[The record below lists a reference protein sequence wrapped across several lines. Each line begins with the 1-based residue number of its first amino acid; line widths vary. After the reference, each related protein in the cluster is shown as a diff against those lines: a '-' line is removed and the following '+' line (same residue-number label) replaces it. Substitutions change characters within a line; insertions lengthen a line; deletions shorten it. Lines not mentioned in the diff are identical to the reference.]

1 MTWKEVINAYSWDQ
15 LMRAVIKIENTDIS
29 MLAYSWNDLD
39 IDNDDNLESL
49 KIWYNF
55 RNISISIEHGNVES
69 FIRCE
74 LDPELQICY
83 IEGDDKKESLKQAIT
98 KTVEYLKERIKHE
111 KLERANGLSGGIT
124 I

>member
-1 MTWKEVINAYSWDQ
+1 MTWKEVIEAETWEQ
-15 LMRAVIKIENTDIS
+15 LMNAVVKIENTDIS

-39 IDNDDNLESL
+39 IDNDDDLESM

-74 LDPELQICY
+74 LDPEHQICF
-83 IEGDDKKESLKQAIT
+83 IEGPDKKASLKQAII
-98 KTVEYLKERIKHE
+98 KTVEYLKERIKYE
-111 KLERANGLSGGIT
+111 KLERANGLSGSAAE
-124 I
+124 

>member
-29 MLAYSWNDLD
+29 MLAYSWEDYNIEDED
-39 IDNDDNLESL
+39 TEVITT
-49 KIWYNF
+49 WYNF
-55 RNISISIEHGNVES
+55 QTISISIEHGNVEV

-74 LDPELQICY
+74 LDPEIQICY
-83 IEGDDKKESLKQAIT
+83 IEGDDKKESLKLAII

-111 KLERANGLSGGIT
+111 KLERANGFSGGVT